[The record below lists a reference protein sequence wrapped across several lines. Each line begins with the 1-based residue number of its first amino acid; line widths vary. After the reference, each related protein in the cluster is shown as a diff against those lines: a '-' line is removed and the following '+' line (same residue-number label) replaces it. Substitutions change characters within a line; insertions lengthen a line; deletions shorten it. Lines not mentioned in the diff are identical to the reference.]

1 MNANLNA
8 SEQIALSLGAL
19 FETRGY
25 LPYKMSK
32 FEEYDLYARNKD
44 FLISDSVITFT
55 DMGGKLMALKPDVTL
70 SIVKNSK
77 DLPWVQ
83 KVYYKENVYRVSP
96 GAHGYR
102 EIMQLGL
109 EALGDI
115 DDYCVNEVLTLAA
128 QSLATVSDTWVLEIS
143 HLGILKELTDSIGVP
158 LEHREQLVKLIG
170 EKNPHELTALCRSC
184 DIDEESISLLK
195 WIATASGTPAEMLP
209 LIQEKLSG
217 RVSET
222 TLAAFEGVLSA
233 LEDVTCIR
241 VDFSVIDNIHYY
253 NGFVFRGF
261 ISGIPDRVLSG
272 GQYDKLMKKM
282 NRTAGA
288 IGFAVYTDLLQRL
301 VQSNSEYDVDVL
313 LLYTGEATPDKVNKQ
328 VREYTDKGL
337 SVMVQRVKPET
348 VRYRQLVTFNGSEV
362 QTLENNA

>member
-1 MNANLNA
+1 MNGKISAA
-8 SEQIALSLGAL
+8 EQIALSLGSL
-19 FETRGY
+19 FEGCGY

-55 DMGGKLMALKPDVTL
+55 DLGGKLMALKPDVTL

-115 DDYCVNEVLTLAA
+115 DDYCVTEVLNLAA
-128 QSLATVSDTWVLEIS
+128 QSLLTVSSEAVLEVS
-143 HLGILKELTDSIGVP
+143 HLGVLKELTDAIGIP
-158 LEHREQLVKLIG
+158 LEYREQLVKLIG
-170 EKNPHELTALCRSC
+170 EKNPHELTALCRRCSATAEQ
-184 DIDEESISLLK
+184 IELLR
-195 WIATASGTPAEMLP
+195 WMATASGTPEVMLP
-209 LIQEKLSG
+209 QIRSKLG
-217 RVSET
+217 GTVSAATLDRFET
-222 TLAAFEGVLSA
+222 VLSA
-233 LEDVTCIR
+233 LSGCGILR
-241 VDFSVIDNIHYY
+241 VDFSVVDNIHYY

-261 ISGIPDRVLSG
+261 INGIPDRVLSG

-301 VQSNSEYDVDVL
+301 EQPGEDYDVDLL
-313 LLYTGEATPDKVNKQ
+313 LLYDDSTPLAVLSNTVADY
-328 VREYTDKGL
+328 RAKGL
-337 SVMVQRVKPET
+337 SVMVQKEKPGT
-348 VRYRQLVTFNGSEV
+348 VRYRQAVKFAGSEV
-362 QTLENNA
+362 QTLENDA